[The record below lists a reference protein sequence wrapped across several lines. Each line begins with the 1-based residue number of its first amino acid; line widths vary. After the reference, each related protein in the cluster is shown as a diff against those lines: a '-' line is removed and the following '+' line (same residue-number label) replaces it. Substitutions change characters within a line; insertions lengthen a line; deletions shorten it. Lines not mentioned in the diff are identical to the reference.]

1 MFKISKNKTHNK
13 KIIIIE
19 KTLTQKHIYIC
30 NAPLAP
36 LVTPYYFIGFIN
48 AWYKI
53 KLETFNF
60 CVTSFFVILPIVF
73 RGAMQFFS

>member
-1 MFKISKNKTHNK
+1 MEKSKQKKTMFKNLKIKHTTKQK
-13 KIIIIE
+13 K
-19 KTLTQKHIYIC
+19 KTLTQKHIYLC

-48 AWYKI
+48 AWYKV

-60 CVTSFFVILPIVF
+60 CVYLIILP
-73 RGAMQFFS
+73 FF